1 MHHPKSDVI
10 RLYLPHKKGGRELVQ
25 LGLILK
31 TSIIGIDTYLNNT
44 NDWMVKPVKKT
55 QGK

>member
-25 LGLILK
+25 LGTIPKNINYWNRHLFK
-31 TSIIGIDTYLNNT
+31 QH
-44 NDWMVKPVKKT
+44 K
-55 QGK
+55 

>member
-44 NDWMVKPVKKT
+44 NDWTVKPVKKT